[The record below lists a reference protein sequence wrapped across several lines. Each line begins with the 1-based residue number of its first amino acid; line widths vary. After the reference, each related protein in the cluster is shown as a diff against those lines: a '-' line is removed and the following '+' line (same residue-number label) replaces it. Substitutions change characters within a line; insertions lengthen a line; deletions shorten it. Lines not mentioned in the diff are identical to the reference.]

1 MKSKINSISNPI
13 PSAELCVMRE
23 PLCLCWRCARPDEEK
38 WSFPKLGA
46 RAALSFGGSP
56 EYIIGIW
63 CVCVILILMWP
74 FRSYIFV
81 RLPSG
86 RAQSVIKFGCM
97 AARYERAGCVDL
109 LGALSSHLYAENK
122 INCFCYASWKMYT
135 PSECVCVYI
144 KMFVG
149 VWDIAWHNTICLIWL
164 YMATVKNYLSNWM
177 L

>member
-1 MKSKINSISNPI
+1 MYFAWATLSLLMKMCAARWRKVVVSI
-13 PSAELCVMRE
+13 AG
-23 PLCLCWRCARPDEEK
+23 CARGSLI
-38 WSFPKLGA
+38 W
-46 RAALSFGGSP
+46 RIAA

-135 PSECVCVYI
+135 PSECVCVC
-144 KMFVG
+144 VLR
-149 VWDIAWHNTICLIWL
+149 CLLGYEIL
-164 YMATVKNYLSNWM
+164 RDTTQYV
-177 L
+177 